1 MSEKQR
7 QNTKWFNLTIL
18 LIVVVLLGYMI
29 VTHLN
34 TFWNIVIVIL
44 GFGAVIMVHEFGHFI
59 VAKLSGIKV
68 EAFSI
73 GFPPTLLGIR
83 KLQKGWRIRIL
94 PKFLSG
100 EEEEGQPNSIESD
113 SDEMLTSKT
122 VEKLTKSKNSDT
134 EYRIGLVPFGGFVK
148 MLGQEDTGAAERSN
162 DPRSFAN
169 KPVWIRIAVVAA
181 GVIFNAISAFLIFLV
196 VFSIG
201 LPLPPAVIGSIVPD
215 SPAAKAG
222 LAPGDRIVEVNG
234 ESFVDFSSLGLAPAL
249 TAENEAV
256 SLVVKHADGNTESM
270 EIVPRVSPRAAMP
283 VKSFGIESADTL
295 IVTRKVKDPKRIALM
310 ENELG
315 LHPGDAVSAVDGN
328 PVKAAWQMDEL
339 IANALSDQVVLT
351 VQRNDPQTKQ
361 TRAVDVPFDLLWP
374 YERGSFETEANLCH
388 IHSMVPRL
396 KILAVSKPR
405 QGRLARLFSFL
416 VGAKQGQNS
425 EKLQPGDI
433 IVAAGGVAN
442 PTYNELR
449 QITQEHKDKDLA
461 MTLLRKDEQDQ
472 YKSVDVTVVPRSNPS
487 DRKRVEIGF
496 VPILDIEHPIVAK
509 TIADNDLIPLSIPR
523 GATITT
529 IDGEPVSHYAD
540 IVRIYRANRGQR
552 ISIEYRLSEMDAG
565 AVSIDVPSD
574 DRFLAAQTGLAKP
587 LPLEPLT
594 DLYKASGP
602 GQAVVWGSKKTYMF
616 IAQTYVTLR
625 RLITRDVSPKT
636 LMGPVGILSASYT
649 IAQRDLIDYIYFL
662 GLISSIIAVMNLLP
676 LPIVDGGVIVLLIIE
691 KIKGS
696 PLNERVQEAIAYAGL
711 VFLLAVFLWLTY
723 QDILRLVFS

>member
-1 MSEKQR
+1 MSEKQGP
-7 QNTKWFNLTIL
+7 NKKWFNLTIL
-18 LIVVVLLGYMI
+18 MIAAIVLVYMI
-29 VTHLN
+29 VTNLD
-34 TFWNIVIVIL
+34 TFGNIVIVIL

-73 GFPPTLLGIR
+73 GFPPTLLGVR

-100 EEEEGQPNSIESD
+100 QEEEAKTEPLKEGSVNTP
-113 SDEMLTSKT
+113 TSKT
-122 VEKLTKSKNSDT
+122 VEKMTQSKDSDT

-148 MLGQEDTGAAERSN
+148 MLGQEDAGAAERSD

-169 KPVWIRIAVVAA
+169 KPVCIRIAVVAA

-201 LPLPPAVIGSIVPD
+201 LPLPPAVVGNVIPD

-222 LAPGDRIVEVNG
+222 LVPGDRIVEING

-249 TAENEAV
+249 TAEDEAV
-256 SLVVKHADGNTESM
+256 SLIVRRGDGKTESIQ
-270 EIVPRVSPRAAMP
+270 IVPRISPRAGMP

-295 IVTRKVKDPKRIALM
+295 IVARKIKDPRRIALL
-310 ENELG
+310 EKELG
-315 LHPGDAVSAVDGN
+315 LAPGDVVTAVNGE
-328 PVKAAWQMDEL
+328 PVSAAWQMDEWVADTL
-339 IANALSDQVVLT
+339 ADQVTLT
-351 VQRNDPQTKQ
+351 VQRSDPKTREN
-361 TRAVDVPFDLLWP
+361 RAVEVRLDLLWL
-374 YERGSFETEANLCH
+374 YEQGSFETQAQLCH

-396 KILAVSKPR
+396 KILAVSQPR
-405 QGRLARLFSFL
+405 QSLFARLFGFL
-416 VGAKQGQNS
+416 IGVRQGQNS
-425 EKLQPGDI
+425 DKLQPGDI
-433 IVAAGGVAN
+433 VVSAGGIEN
-442 PTYNELR
+442 PTYSELR
-449 QITQEHKDKDLA
+449 QITQEHKDKDLS

-472 YKSVDVTVVPRSNPS
+472 YSPVEVTVVPRSNPS
-487 DRKRVEIGF
+487 DRRRAEIGF
-496 VPILDIEHPIVAK
+496 VPVLDVEHPVVAS
-509 TIADNDLIPLSIPR
+509 TLADGDLLPLSIPR

-529 IDGEPVSHYAD
+529 VDGEPVSNYAD
-540 IVRIYRANRGQR
+540 IVRLYRASRGQR
-552 ISIEYRLSEMDAG
+552 ISIEYRLSDTDAG
-565 AVSIDVPSD
+565 AVAVDVPSD
-574 DRFLAAQTGLAKP
+574 DRFLAAQTALAKSI
-587 LPLEPLT
+587 PLEPLT
-594 DLYKASGP
+594 ELYKASGP

-676 LPIVDGGVIVLLIIE
+676 LPIVDGGVIVLLLIE

-711 VFLLAVFLWLTY
+711 ALLLAVFLWLTY